1 MNFMSST
8 PPKNTLYFYTD
19 KEIILLPLPLAATEI
34 TLVLPDK
41 TTFL

>member
-1 MNFMSST
+1 MSLT
-8 PPKNTLYFYTD
+8 PPKKYVILLHRQ
-19 KEIILLPLPLAATEI
+19 EIILLPLPLAATEI